1 MTTRVTGEP
10 AYVLHHYDW
19 SESSVIVEAFTR
31 HYGRVALA
39 ARGAK
44 KPSSNFRPVLL
55 PMQALLLAWSGDAE
69 VRNLKGAE
77 WGGGPVMP
85 AGARGGDALL
95 AGYYANELLL
105 RLLARDDPH
114 PRLFDGYTHLI
125 QALAEPWRGDQPAA
139 GPADDGARIRA
150 ERNRAAALRAF
161 ELLLLREAGLL
172 PALDAATLTL
182 APLTAGAPYRLSPE
196 GGLLACDGL
205 TEEMPALPGACW
217 LALEQALTDAAPFAA
232 LLAVIEPWAPRERAQ
247 LRQLLRAWLDIH
259 GGSHALKTRQLL
271 HDLRGLFTRPRASGT
286 QSEPT

>member
-31 HYGRVALA
+31 HHGRVALA

-77 WGGGPVMP
+77 WGGGPMMP

-114 PRLFDGYTHLI
+114 PRLFDGY
-125 QALAEPWRGDQPAA
+125 ALLMQTLSGAPMPSGGEPLHTQPS
-139 GPADDGARIRA
+139 
-150 ERNRAAALRAF
+150 RAAALRAF
-161 ELLLLREAGLL
+161 ELLLLRETGLL
-172 PALDAATLTL
+172 PALDSATLTF
-182 APLTAGAPYRLSPE
+182 APLAAGALYRLSPE
-196 GGLLACDGL
+196 GGLLACDDRQEP
-205 TEEMPALPGACW
+205 TAALPGTCW
-217 LALEQALTDAAPFAA
+217 LALEQALSAAAPLAA
-232 LLAVIEPWAPRERAQ
+232 LLAAIAPWTPRERAQ
-247 LRQLLRAWLDIH
+247 LRRLLRTWLHVHGGGQPLKTQQLLRELQ
-259 GGSHALKTRQLL
+259 AL
-271 HDLRGLFTRPRASGT
+271 
-286 QSEPT
+286 

>member
-1 MTTRVTGEP
+1 VTTRVTGEP

-19 SESSVIVEAFTR
+19 SESSLIVEAFTR
-31 HYGRVALA
+31 HHGRVALA

-69 VRNLKGAE
+69 VRNLKSAE

-95 AGYYANELLL
+95 AGYYANELLM

-114 PRLFDGYTHLI
+114 PRLFDGYALLV
-125 QALAEPWRGDQPAA
+125 QALADAQGNA
-139 GPADDGARIRA
+139 GPPQVSLSPPGLGAARPWGGSGR
-150 ERNRAAALRAF
+150 ESVQRTAALRAF

-182 APLTAGAPYRLSPE
+182 APLDADVPYRLSPE
-196 GGLLACDGL
+196 GGLLACDG
-205 TEEMPALPGACW
+205 TGTPMPALPGAAW
-217 LALEQALTDAAPFAA
+217 QALEQALTDAVPFAA
-232 LLAVIEPWAPRERAQ
+232 LLAAIQPWAPRERAQ
-247 LRQLLRAWLDIH
+247 LRQLLRTWLDTH
-259 GGSHALKTRQLL
+259 GGHAFKTRQLL
-271 HDLRGLFTRPRASGT
+271 HDLRTL
-286 QSEPT
+286 

>member
-31 HYGRVALA
+31 HYGRVALV

-69 VRNLKGAE
+69 VRALKGAE

-95 AGYYANELLL
+95 AGYYTNELLL

-114 PRLFDGYTHLI
+114 PRLFDGYTLLI
-125 QALAEPWRGDQPAA
+125 GALAEPWRASAPAA
-139 GPADDGARIRA
+139 GPPEDGARPHA
-150 ERNRAAALRAF
+150 EYGGANHATSLRAF

-182 APLTAGAPYRLSPE
+182 APLAAGQPYHLSPE
-196 GGLLACDGL
+196 GGLLACDGVDGG
-205 TEEMPALPGACW
+205 TPALPGACW
-217 LALEQALTDAAPFAA
+217 LVLEQALADALPFAA
-232 LLAVIEPWAPRERAQ
+232 LRAAIEPWTPRERAQ
-247 LRQLLRAWLDIH
+247 LRQLLRVWLYAH
-259 GGSHALKTRQLL
+259 GGGQPLKTRQLL
-271 HDLRGLFTRPRASGT
+271 HDLQAL
-286 QSEPT
+286 